1 MNEFRKQADGSI
13 VNETQLR
20 HSVNASFPRV
30 IGEEDAAF
38 VGYNI
43 VSPGTQP
50 EPASVYEEVTR
61 DGEEEIDGKWYAK
74 YKTTTLDK
82 TTVDNRQGDV
92 KRKVRNELLTESDWT
107 QLGDSTVADKW
118 KTYRQELRD
127 ITTSTGFPH
136 NITWPTKPS

>member
-1 MNEFRKQADGSI
+1 MNEFRKQADGTI
-13 VNETQLR
+13 VNENQLR
-20 HSVNASFPRV
+20 RSVNASFPRV

-43 VSPGTQP
+43 VSPGTRP

-61 DGEEEIDGKWYAK
+61 DGEEEVDGKWYAK

-82 TTVDNRQGDV
+82 TTVDNV
-92 KRKVRNELLTESDWT
+92 KATAERKNRNGLLAECDWT
-107 QLGDSTVADKW
+107 QVGDSTVADAW

-127 ITTSTGFPH
+127 ITSSAGFPH